1 MAFINKRTGRTF
13 GQDMEDALRK
23 FVVLASDR
31 FPDHVVTEA
40 QKLVDESF
48 RAEQYQDGKSTK
60 WAPRKADPEAGL
72 ARTERRALLVQSGR
86 LIGSVEATRRGG
98 DVVIGTDVE
107 YAQVHNEGGNAGKNR
122 SARIPQRQF
131 MPIPGQ
137 RVEKLDRAVE
147 TWLNS
152 EMDKIFD

>member
-1 MAFINKRTGRTF
+1 MAFINRRTGRTF
-13 GQDMEDALRK
+13 GQDMDDALRR
-23 FVVLASDR
+23 FVVLASNR
-31 FPDHVVTEA
+31 FPNHIVTEA

-48 RAEQYQDGKSTK
+48 RHEQFQDGKSSK
-60 WAPRKADPEAGL
+60 WIARKDDPEAGL
-72 ARTERRALLVQSGR
+72 PRSARRALLVKSGK

-107 YAQVHNEGGNAGKNR
+107 YAQVHNEGGNAGRNR

-131 MPIPGQ
+131 MPVPGQ

-147 TWLNS
+147 AWLNQ
-152 EMDKIFD
+152 EMDKIFK